1 MVQTAQNIASANDFL
16 TGEIDLCSP
25 PEIFMRISEVL
36 DNPTT
41 TAADIAE
48 IIEQDPSL
56 TTRMLKVVN
65 SAFYGFPA
73 SVQTISKAITILGD
87 REIRLLVMATSVV
100 DKFSSF
106 PNTIISMKEFWS
118 HSLKTAL
125 FAKLL
130 AEHHPK
136 NRQLS
141 SIFISGLLHD
151 IGKLVLYKKAPDL
164 SRSAVLLGKSNNLN
178 DADAEQ
184 AVFGFN
190 HADIGGGL
198 LSMWKIPDAIQQTA
212 EYHHQPSLSTTH
224 QLECSLIYLAN
235 QLAHINLEADPSEA
249 IETLSIDPIWDQINL
264 SSRLIPS
271 VTELANDQF
280 KETYRL
286 FFGP

>member
-1 MVQTAQNIASANDFL
+1 MVQTVQNIASVNDFL

-41 TAADIAE
+41 TATDIAE

-65 SAFYGFPA
+65 SAFFGFPA
-73 SVQTISKAITILGD
+73 TVQTISKAITILGD

-100 DKFSSF
+100 EKFSSF

-118 HSLKTAL
+118 HSLITAL
-125 FAKLL
+125 FAKSL
-130 AEHHPK
+130 ADHHPK
-136 NRQLS
+136 KRQLS
-141 SIFISGLLHD
+141 SVFISGLLHD

-178 DADAEQ
+178 DVDAEQ

-190 HADIGGGL
+190 HTDIGGGL

-212 EYHHQPSLSTTH
+212 EHHHQPDLSKSH

-235 QLAHINLEADPSEA
+235 QLAHIDIKTDTSEVIEAL
-249 IETLSIDPIWDQINL
+249 IIDPVWEHINL

-271 VTELANDQF
+271 VTALVDDQF

-286 FFGP
+286 FFSR

>member
-1 MVQTAQNIASANDFL
+1 MVQTVQNIASVNDFL

-41 TAADIAE
+41 TAADIAQ
-48 IIEQDPSL
+48 IIEQDPAL
-56 TTRMLKVVN
+56 TIRMLKVVN
-65 SAFYGFPA
+65 SAFFGFPA
-73 SVQTISKAITILGD
+73 TVQTISKAITILGD

-100 DKFSSF
+100 EKFSSF

-118 HSLKTAL
+118 HSLQTAL
-125 FAKLL
+125 FAKVL

-136 NRQLS
+136 NKQLS

-164 SRSAVLLGKSNNLN
+164 SRSAALLRKSNNLN
-178 DADAEQ
+178 DADAEC

-190 HADIGGGL
+190 HSDVGGGL
-198 LSMWKIPDAIQQTA
+198 LSMWKIPEAIQQAA
-212 EYHHQPSLSTTH
+212 EHHHQPEQSNSH

-235 QLAHINLEADPSEA
+235 QLAHINVATDAPSATEAF
-249 IETLSIDPIWDQINL
+249 SIDPIWDKVNL

-271 VTELANDQF
+271 VTELVNDQF

-286 FFGP
+286 FFNR